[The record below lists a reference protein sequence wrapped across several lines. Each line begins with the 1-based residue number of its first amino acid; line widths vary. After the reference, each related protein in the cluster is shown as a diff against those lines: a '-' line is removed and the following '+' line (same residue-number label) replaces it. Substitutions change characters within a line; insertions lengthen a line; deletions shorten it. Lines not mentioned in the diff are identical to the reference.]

1 MQSQISEIS
10 SVLVE
15 VSVQVPWPDVEKAI
29 EGSYNQLGRTAKVK
43 GFRPGKVPRNVLKQL
58 FGSRVQHDVVSNLVE
73 AGLGKAVQ
81 QHSLAVVAVPPLE
94 AMPELKQGEPLA
106 FKAKLEVRPKIENVN
121 IEGITLTRDSAKVS
135 DEDVGLVI
143 DRLRQQN
150 AELVAVDPPRPST
163 ETDIL
168 TCDFQ
173 VAVDG
178 TPRPDLAATERDI
191 DLTGTILPELKA
203 GLAGKNVGD
212 KVHVELTFPAE
223 QGGEFGGKPGVF
235 DLEIKAIKN
244 KVLPELDD
252 EFAKDLDHASLDEL
266 KQKTRERLEAAAKD
280 RAENAL
286 REQLI
291 EKLIDQN
298 QVDVPPSLVKQQQEA
313 MLEEYVRILRMTGQ
327 PPRDAGPIE
336 QLAQD
341 AERRVRAG
349 LLLGAVARLKSIK
362 LEPADLDKKLQE
374 MADRTGKH
382 IAKVRAELKP
392 EQREALE
399 GQLLE
404 EKLLE
409 YLLGQATITES
420 AT

>member
-58 FGSRVQHDVVSNLVE
+58 FGARVKHDVVSNLVE

-81 QHSLAVVAVPPLE
+81 QHALAVVAVPPLE

-106 FKAKLEVRPKIENVN
+106 FKAKLEVRPKIENVD
-121 IEGITLTRDSAKVS
+121 IEGITLTRQAVNVS
-135 DEDVGLVI
+135 DDDVGQVI
-143 DRLRQQN
+143 ERLRQQN
-150 AELVAVDPPRPST
+150 AATVAVDPARPSID
-163 ETDIL
+163 TDII

-173 VAVDG
+173 VAIEG

-191 DLTGTILPELKA
+191 DLTSTILPELKA
-203 GLAGKNVGD
+203 GLVGKNVGD
-212 KVHVELTFPAE
+212 KVHIELTFPTE
-223 QGGEFGGKPGVF
+223 QGGEFAGKPGVF
-235 DLEIKAIKN
+235 DVEIKAIKQ
-244 KVLPELDD
+244 KQLPELDD
-252 EFAKDLDHASLDEL
+252 EFAKDLEHASLDEL
-266 KQKTRERLEAAAKD
+266 KQKTRERLEAGAKE
-280 RAENAL
+280 RAEESL

-291 EKLIDQN
+291 EKLVEKN
-298 QVDVPPSLVKQQQEA
+298 QVDVPPSLVKQQQDA
-313 MLEEYVRILRMTGQ
+313 MLQEYVRILRMTGQ

-336 QLAQD
+336 QMAQD

-362 LEPADLDKKLQE
+362 LEAADVDKKLGE
-374 MADRTGKH
+374 MAQRTGKH
-382 IAKVRAELKP
+382 IAKVKAELKP
-392 EQREALE
+392 EQREAIE